1 MPPMPPTDQATAP
14 APSPSAQA
22 APSTP
27 GLRERKKAKTR
38 AAIQRHALR
47 LFHEAGYSATTME
60 QIAAAADVSP
70 STLYRYFP
78 TKEDL
83 ILTDDYDPMLAAAFR
98 AQPPD
103 LPILEAFR
111 AAVNEAMRQIPADE
125 QAGALERARLSYAI
139 PEVRARAMDHL
150 FTTSDMLAEL
160 FAERLNRSPADL
172 EVRVLAGTV
181 MGAVLAT
188 QQLWLTDPES
198 DMFAILERALQCLI
212 DGPGRLS
219 ANPPQGA

>member
-1 MPPMPPTDQATAP
+1 MPPTDRTT
-14 APSPSAQA
+14 PSVPA
-22 APSTP
+22 APPT
-27 GLRERKKAKTR
+27 GLRERKKALTR

-47 LFHEAGYSATTME
+47 LFEEAGYTATTME

-83 ILTDDYDPMLAAAFR
+83 ILQDDYDPMLAAAFR
-98 AQPPD
+98 AQPPE

-111 AAVNEAMRQIPADE
+111 AAVDEVLTLVSADDQVEAIK
-125 QAGALERARLSYAI
+125 RARMSYTI

-160 FAERLNRSPADL
+160 FAERLGRTAGEL
-172 EVRVLAGTV
+172 EIRVLAGTV
-181 MGAVLAT
+181 IGTTLAA
-188 QQLWLTDPES
+188 QQAWIADPES
-198 DMFAILERALQCLI
+198 GLFSILDRALQCLI
-212 DGPGRLS
+212 DNPGTLAPAPSQEPDTR
-219 ANPPQGA
+219 